1 MKHYYLQYKPLIK
14 AFCVSDSF
22 ITACAREN
30 KIPLL
35 ELAVKDYQQLGC
47 MPPKSTAP
55 IVGFLMGRDN
65 ECYSAD
71 WNYLQALAKTGVQ
84 ILGLTYEH
92 CEEQIQLCD
101 GVVLT
106 GGSFVSPES
115 YYADA
120 KPDAAPTSP
129 RAEAYITCINYS
141 IENGLPLLGIC
152 AGAQMIAGYFG
163 LKLFRDFSYV
173 ETPIGHK
180 SLKDEAHRLNI
191 FPNNPLWELLG
202 DQNLEFVNSRH
213 TELLAPIKIQRC
225 LWAERYHENETDVEL
240 PLQIYAEAN
249 DGVPEAWGDADMHIL
264 CVQWHPEDL
273 AAHGNQAQQRIYQ
286 WLADEI
292 AALR

>member
-101 GVVLT
+101 GVVLP

>member
-1 MKHYYLQYKPLIK
+1 MKQYYLQYKPLDK

-22 ITACAREN
+22 IEACSREN

-55 IVGFLMGRDN
+55 VVGFLMGRDN
-65 ECYSAD
+65 DCYSAD
-71 WNYLQALAKTGVQ
+71 WNYLHSLAKTGVQ
-84 ILGLTYEH
+84 IIGLTYEH
-92 CEEQIQLCD
+92 CAEQVQLCD
-101 GVVLT
+101 GVVLP
-106 GGSFVSPES
+106 GGAFVSPES
-115 YYADA
+115 YYSDP
-120 KPDAAPTSP
+120 KPGAEPTSL
-129 RAEAYITCINYS
+129 RAKAYITCINYAV
-141 IENGLPLLGIC
+141 ENGLPLLGIC

-163 LKLFRDFSYV
+163 MFLFRNFDYV
-173 ETPIGHK
+173 ETPIEHK
-180 SLKDEAHRLNI
+180 TFKDEAHRLNI

-225 LWAERYHENETDVEL
+225 LWAERYHENEADVEL

-273 AAHGNQAQQRIYQ
+273 AVHGNQAQQRIYQ

>member
-1 MKHYYLQYKPLIK
+1 MKQYYLQYKPLIK
-14 AFCVSDSF
+14 AFCVNDSF

-71 WNYLQALAKTGVQ
+71 WNYLHSLAKTGVQ
-84 ILGLTYEH
+84 IIGLTYEH

-101 GVVLT
+101 GVVLP
-106 GGSFVSPES
+106 GGAFVSPES
-115 YYADA
+115 YYSDP

-129 RAEAYITCINYS
+129 RAEAYITCISYAV
-141 IENGLPLLGIC
+141 ENGLPLLGIC

-163 LKLFRDFSYV
+163 MFLFRDFSYV
-173 ETPIGHK
+173 ETPIEHK
-180 SLKDEAHRLNI
+180 TLKDEAHRLNI
-191 FPNNPLWELLG
+191 FPNNPLWKLLG

-225 LWAERYHENETDVEL
+225 LWAERYHENEADVEL